1 MDIIDIFVR
10 NKYGNDTRDDD
21 IVILEEYREKHRKP
35 CEKYQGRFLRFYYR
49 KYLK

>member
-1 MDIIDIFVR
+1 MDITDIFVR

-21 IVILEEYREKHRKP
+21 IVILEEYRRNIENRVKNTM
-35 CEKYQGRFLRFYYR
+35 GRLRFYYR